1 MVMTR
6 IVEALGE
13 QATSA
18 LGGLL
23 IGIALAVAFRLQ
35 RRSTQ

>member
-1 MVMTR
+1 W
-6 IVEALGE
+6 A
-13 QATSA
+13 AH